1 MREQRAR
8 TLNSSFQRR
17 RPPRATHQSASV
29 PTSVTC
35 ASRRTG
41 TVPPSSA
48 PSPSVVSS
56 GGSSSSSP
64 SLQPSTT
71 VPGTSVGR
79 TEDPK
84 KRNDAGS
91 PTTSPNSTSGSVASL
106 PSSIPNGATHSAFT
120 GGAMPG
126 TARAAGPATP
136 QQD

>member
-1 MREQRAR
+1 
-8 TLNSSFQRR
+8 
-17 RPPRATHQSASV
+17 
-29 PTSVTC
+29 
-35 ASRRTG
+35 
-41 TVPPSSA
+41 PSSA

-126 TARAAGPATP
+126 TAGAAVSTPTEEARAGPPRVPTPRPRRAGPHAGRPRRAAPAGTG
-136 QQD
+136 